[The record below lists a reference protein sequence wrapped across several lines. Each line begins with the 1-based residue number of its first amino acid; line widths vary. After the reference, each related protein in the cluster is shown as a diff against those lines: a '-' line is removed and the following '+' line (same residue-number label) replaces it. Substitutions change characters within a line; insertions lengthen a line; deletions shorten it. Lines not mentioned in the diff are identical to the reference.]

1 MKFSK
6 FSYYFL
12 FVGIVLIVGCK
23 KKYLPSSVFIIPDG
37 HEGLVLI
44 EYGLEEKPKIPF
56 EDNHYIFNIPKNG
69 LLQTSSKFVAGT
81 SLPFKYYYLGN
92 DNRLIPLDPHNSEN
106 KMIWN
111 HTNGKFRC
119 QGRKFQVEQFSKFQV
134 YITLPS
140 KGIDSEYL
148 CQFIKER
155 DPKSFY

>member
-56 EDNHYIFNIPKNG
+56 EDNHYIFNFHYVPIYLIFQRTDYFKQALS
-69 LLQTSSKFVAGT
+69 LL
-81 SLPFKYYYLGN
+81 LELRYLLN
-92 DNRLIPLDPHNSEN
+92 
-106 KMIWN
+106 
-111 HTNGKFRC
+111 T
-119 QGRKFQVEQFSKFQV
+119 
-134 YITLPS
+134 IT
-140 KGIDSEYL
+140 
-148 CQFIKER
+148 
-155 DPKSFY
+155 